1 MPLYDLAR
9 SLPFFSTV
17 ENDRG
22 IVEAADFP
30 IFHTPCKGVEKWK
43 EPQEEKIMKP
53 TNHRQPNKA
62 TMRHD
67 EIDEALE
74 HTGQILDILGR
85 QMAVTSDARF
95 MILFAAL
102 ECVGDLQDRLFDLR
116 RP

>member
-9 SLPFFSTV
+9 FLPFFSTV
-17 ENDRG
+17 ENARG

-43 EPQEEKIMKP
+43 EPQEENTTKP
-53 TNHRQPNKA
+53 TSPRQSGK
-62 TMRHD
+62 TSMKHD
-67 EIDEALE
+67 EIDDALE

-85 QMAVTSDARF
+85 QLAVTSDARLL
-95 MILFAAL
+95 ILFAAL

-116 RP
+116 TS